1 MWFTAPSAYG
11 IYHYDGTAMT
21 RDAGLTIN
29 ERSGLVHAYVRC
41 RPHTSRTEYDP
52 LPAAHSCLDL
62 GDERF
67 TQGRPHPMIDAG
79 LRAEHMARAARDAAP
94 SYDLLWLADP
104 TLLHL
109 SEAVPARKL
118 LYECVD
124 DHQGFWDDPGL
135 AAEVRAFETQLTRR
149 ADLVVATAP
158 ALAARLAAL
167 NPRTVHVGNGVEL
180 ARFKRVVTE
189 PAPPRPA
196 GLVGL
201 DGAVVGFYGA
211 LGAWIDRE
219 LLAAVAH
226 AHPDWTFVLIGP
238 VMAPVDGLSALPNVR
253 LLPPVPYDQLPAYL
267 AHVPVWIAPF
277 VPGPMTMAVDPLK
290 AYEYLAAGRQ
300 VVASPLPA
308 LAPLDG
314 LLATARGAEAWGAAI
329 ARALAAGP
337 RDAAAMEAVWE
348 RLAPR
353 DWDALADELDGHIA
367 QVLA

>member
-1 MWFTAPSAYG
+1 MARILFALPVEWHELAQRFHHVIARLARRHEVVVLAPRSHKRLLAARAYREWLRPWSREALP
-11 IYHYDGTAMT
+11 DGATLYAVAT
-21 RDAGLTIN
+21 
-29 ERSGLVHAYVRC
+29 
-41 RPHTSRTEYDP
+41 
-52 LPAAHSCLDL
+52 LPAY
-62 GDERF
+62 R
-67 TQGRPHPMIDAG
+67 RHPRLVRQQWKG
-79 LRAEHMARAARDAAP
+79 FWVRMARAAQDAAP

-104 TLLHL
+104 TLLPL

-180 ARFKRVVTE
+180 ARFRRVVTG

-196 GLVGL
+196 GLIGL

-211 LGAWIDRE
+211 IGSWIDRE
-219 LLAAVAH
+219 LIAAVAR
-226 AHPDWTFVLIGP
+226 AQPGWTFVLIGP
-238 VMAPVDGLSALPNVR
+238 VMAPVDGLRALPNVR

-314 LLATARGAEAWGAAI
+314 LLATARGPEA
-329 ARALAAGP
+329 
-337 RDAAAMEAVWE
+337 
-348 RLAPR
+348 
-353 DWDALADELDGHIA
+353 
-367 QVLA
+367 